1 MFESELMGSGYLAT
15 GYVIGSVVRECVVI
29 IGQAVS
35 GRWISTLDTAVYSL
49 VTLVVDF
56 YALGTIVMACSQAY
70 QSDLSSAALIK
81 AFLCTTAG
89 PGFLFSILSG
99 LVRCLTAIGFYL
111 RYKEVPHSEESSD
124 YAKRMEEI
132 VQSLHTDTFEN
143 LGACLDQ
150 DYEKQQMSCC
160 ICLMD
165 FKSMSIA
172 TQLDCHASHI
182 FHDKCIQ

>member
-1 MFESELMGSGYLAT
+1 MWIFNNLVASILTALCLIKLLPENGASPPEFTKMFESELMGSGYLAT

-111 RYKEVPHSEESSD
+111 RYKEVPHSE
-124 YAKRMEEI
+124 
-132 VQSLHTDTFEN
+132 
-143 LGACLDQ
+143 
-150 DYEKQQMSCC
+150 
-160 ICLMD
+160 
-165 FKSMSIA
+165 
-172 TQLDCHASHI
+172 
-182 FHDKCIQ
+182 